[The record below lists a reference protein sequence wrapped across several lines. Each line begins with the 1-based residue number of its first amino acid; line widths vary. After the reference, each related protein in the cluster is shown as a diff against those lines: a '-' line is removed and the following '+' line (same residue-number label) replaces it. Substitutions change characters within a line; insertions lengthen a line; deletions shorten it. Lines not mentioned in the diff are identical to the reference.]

1 MDEEQKVDPM
11 YGKLGLVLAINT
23 VIMFFITYV
32 NIAELGHF
40 QFNLNRVYMALLM
53 VAPMAILM
61 LLVMRSMYPNVKL
74 NILLLGGFAALGLL
88 MLVLIRVQAPIGN
101 EQFIRSMT
109 PHHSSAILMCERSD
123 ITDRQLVDLCVEIVE
138 AQKEEI
144 AEMERILERLDG

>member
-11 YGKLGLVLAINT
+11 YGKLGFVLAINT

-61 LLVMRSMYPNVKL
+61 LVVMRSMYPNAKL
-74 NILLLGGFAALGLL
+74 NILLLGGFAALGVL

-123 ITDRQLVDLCVEIVE
+123 ITDQQLADLCVEIVE
-138 AQKEEI
+138 AQEEEI